1 MKARV
6 TLSFYTFN
14 GHITL
19 TFDAILSILWVK
31 IRETSLALLEKGCFV
46 NIEIADLLL
55 IACKQLKIQKLQEN
69 NCNNQMATEKENR
82 GTVVLSFLCVP
93 KKGCNC

>member
-1 MKARV
+1 M
-6 TLSFYTFN
+6 LF
-14 GHITL
+14 
-19 TFDAILSILWVK
+19 LSILWVK

-46 NIEIADLLL
+46 NVEIADLLL

-69 NCNNQMATEKENR
+69 NCNNQMDTEKENR
-82 GTVVLSFLCVP
+82 ETVVLSFLCVP